1 MSTIRTGPIP
11 RSETYV
17 QTRLITASSP
27 QLPDNIKTRKEIN
40 LEIICSCLDN
50 GGHYKKK
57 PFKCPYHC
65 ITTCELEN
73 SPYCI
78 ALALTN
84 AQKGNMKHGLEF
96 AGSNVY
102 RCQEIVSV
110 KELMNTLVEEY
121 EEAWQNAGRGD
132 TA

>member
-1 MSTIRTGPIP
+1 MPGRAIRNEFI
-11 RSETYV
+11 
-17 QTRLITASSP
+17 
-27 QLPDNIKTRKEIN
+27 DNVEA
-40 LEIICSCLDN
+40 
-50 GGHYKKK
+50 GKKK

>member
-50 GGHYKKK
+50 GGHYIKLSLNKWAG
-57 PFKCPYHC
+57 
-65 ITTCELEN
+65 I
-73 SPYCI
+73 I
-78 ALALTN
+78 LT
-84 AQKGNMKHGLEF
+84 A
-96 AGSNVY
+96 
-102 RCQEIVSV
+102 C
-110 KELMNTLVEEY
+110 
-121 EEAWQNAGRGD
+121 
-132 TA
+132 